1 MNNGALAIDA
11 MGGDRGP
18 EEVIAGIALAH
29 SLGQIP
35 EELIVVG
42 QKDILAPL
50 LETQGLMKYG
60 F

>member
-42 QKDILAPL
+42 QKDVLAPL
-50 LETQGLMKYG
+50 LETQGLM
-60 F
+60 

>member
-29 SLGQIP
+29 SLGQIARGAHSCWP
-35 EELIVVG
+35 
-42 QKDILAPL
+42 
-50 LETQGLMKYG
+50 
-60 F
+60 